1 MKLKVSMKKT
11 AIKKLAEN
19 IYEFQGRCD
28 IETVEEMLVINY
40 DEDLEQVTIGGY
52 VFNLLGR
59 LPMVGDRIE
68 DELCYYEV
76 KKMDGNSIERVKVV
90 KKTNKDEE

>member
-1 MKLKVSMKKT
+1 
-11 AIKKLAEN
+11 
-19 IYEFQGRCD
+19 
-28 IETVEEMLVINY
+28 
-40 DEDLEQVTIGGY
+40 EDLEQVTIGGY

-59 LPMVGDRIE
+59 LPVAGDRIE

>member
-1 MKLKVSMKKT
+1 
-11 AIKKLAEN
+11 
-19 IYEFQGRCD
+19 
-28 IETVEEMLVINY
+28 MLLISY

-59 LPMVGDRIE
+59 LPVAGDRIE

-90 KKTNKDEE
+90 KKPTKMKNKPFWLISFYKLYF

>member
-1 MKLKVSMKKT
+1 MAKLKASMKKT

-76 KKMDGNSIERVKVV
+76 KKNGWEFYRAC
-90 KKTNKDEE
+90 

>member
-1 MKLKVSMKKT
+1 MNTKKT
-11 AIKKLAEN
+11 IVKN
-19 IYEFQGRCD
+19 FQGRCD
-28 IETVEEMLVINY
+28 IEKVEELLLITY

-59 LPMVGDRIE
+59 LPVVGDRIE

-90 KKTNKDEE
+90 KKTKIEENED